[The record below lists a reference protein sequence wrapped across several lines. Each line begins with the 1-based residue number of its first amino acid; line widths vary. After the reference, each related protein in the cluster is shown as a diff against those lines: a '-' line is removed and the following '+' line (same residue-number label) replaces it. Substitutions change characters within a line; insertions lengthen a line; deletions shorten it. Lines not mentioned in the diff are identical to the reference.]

1 MSLSPWAQLFTI
13 RGMMLAADELTGM
26 AAHTHS
32 ETLCSILEP
41 LSKTVPAWTKT
52 HAQVEP
58 G

>member
-1 MSLSPWAQLFTI
+1 
-13 RGMMLAADELTGM
+13 MLAADELTGT
-26 AAHTHS
+26 AVHTHS

-41 LSKTVPAWTKT
+41 LSKTLPAWTGT